1 MDPNNLT
8 ATDWQEL
15 YNEAVNRELAIG
27 KKLAELEV
35 QNGALVETLKIYAN
49 ADEWEYDYLEDGTLI
64 WYLKK
69 QCVYSYEFA
78 QDMLRKWG
86 HL

>member
-1 MDPNNLT
+1 MDPNNIT
-8 ATDWQEL
+8 CVAWQAL
-15 YNEAVNRELAIG
+15 HSEAVDRELAIG

-35 QNGALVETLKIYAN
+35 KNEDLVETLKKYAF
-49 ADEWEYDYLEDGTLI
+49 ADEWQGDRLEDGTPV

-69 QCVYSYEFA
+69 QHVFPYEFA